1 MLSNLR
7 RCKISSFRITR
18 CQFEDTIY
26 YSLSFNDVFAGME
39 AINLNVKFVFVQLHS
54 FKFSSFN
61 DYPFGGCSLRFVEIL
76 ISLVG
81 LKSRVNIK
89 IGNSLYWNKSKN
101 YSFRLFTYPISKE
114 ILLFT
119 SLFDASNLEST
130 NLTELLLL
138 LRSSIPTFSP
148 ANSSIV
154 LTFDSVAC
162 IW

>member
-7 RCKISSFRITR
+7 RCKISGFGITR
-18 CQFEDTIY
+18 CQLEYTIY

-39 AINLNVKFVFVQLHS
+39 AINLNVKFVFAQLHS
-54 FKFSSFN
+54 FKISSFN
-61 DYPFGGCSLRFVEIL
+61 DYPFGGCSLRFVVIL

-89 IGNSLYWNKSKN
+89 ISNSFYRNKSKN
-101 YSFRLFTYPISKE
+101 CRFWLFTYPIGKE

-130 NLTELLLL
+130 NLTELLLV
-138 LRSSIPTFSP
+138 LRSSIPTCSP

-154 LTFDSVAC
+154 LTFDRVAC
-162 IW
+162 TW